1 MGHRHRIVAAIY
13 DQMTEADERA
23 FLGQLRSEI
32 VGLAAGT
39 VIEVGAGTGRNLPHY
54 QAGLVREVKAVEPD
68 PYMRRRA
75 APRAAAASFPVEFV
89 EGTAED
95 LPFPSGYAD
104 SVVATLV
111 LCSVDQP
118 QQAVREFRRVLRP
131 GGQLLF
137 IEHIRSDDVWRAR
150 LQDLVAPVWQ
160 RVAANCHPNRPT
172 LTVFRAAGF
181 EVQEKRRVAV
191 GLFPWIPPIVAGLAT
206 VMDGMTLTTASAH

>member
-1 MGHRHRIVAAIY
+1 MPHRHRIVAAIY
-13 DQMTEADERA
+13 DRMTESDERA
-23 FLGQLRSEI
+23 FLGQLRAEI

-54 QAGLVREVKAVEPD
+54 RAGLVRELKAVEPD
-68 PYMRRRA
+68 PYMRRQA
-75 APRAAAASFPVEFV
+75 VPRAAAVGFPVEFV
-89 EGTAED
+89 EGTAEH
-95 LPFPSGYAD
+95 LPFPSSYAD

-118 QQAVREFRRVLRP
+118 EQVVREFQRVLKP

-137 IEHIRSDDVWRAR
+137 IEHIRSDQLWRAR
-150 LQDLVAPVWQ
+150 LQDLVTPVWQ

-172 LTVFRAAGF
+172 LTGLRNAGF

-191 GLFPWIPPIVAGLAT
+191 GLFPWIPPIVAGVAT
-206 VMDGMTLTTASAH
+206 VRPE